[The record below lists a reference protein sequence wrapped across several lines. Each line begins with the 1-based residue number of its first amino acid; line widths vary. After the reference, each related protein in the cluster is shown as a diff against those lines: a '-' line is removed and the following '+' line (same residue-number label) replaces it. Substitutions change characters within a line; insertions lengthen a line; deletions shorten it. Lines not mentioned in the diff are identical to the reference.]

1 MTDNVIEFSKY
12 KKHLWEE
19 PVATEDEVEEI
30 TIEYIQQCIDLL
42 TDYGMDPYETNL
54 GNDMVAISML
64 FRAMV
69 DKQYGRENHLRA
81 MLDVMT
87 KDMNSK
93 IADDVIREIKEDKND
108 E

>member
-93 IADDVIREIKEDKND
+93 IKEDKND